1 MSEKIELQ
9 SEVDDTSHTEQDDSP
24 QGTSPSTKA
33 AAVTM
38 SRWRKTSFT
47 VTTLLAYMFMN
58 AGISMITPFFA
69 IVVSFSTITLGVGQA
84 HVITLGVGQAHVH
97 RISIS
102 CQNWSNDNL
111 FASFL
116 L

>member
-1 MSEKIELQ
+1 MKNKFTWKHGDMSEKIELQ

-47 VTTLLAYMFMN
+47 VVTLLAYMFMN

-69 IVVSFSTITLGVGQA
+69 IVVSFSMIA
-84 HVITLGVGQAHVH
+84 LGVGQAHVH
-97 RISIS
+97 KISLCS
-102 CQNWSNDNL
+102 VSVRSPW
-111 FASFL
+111 A
-116 L
+116 

>member
-1 MSEKIELQ
+1 MKHKATWKHSDMSEKIELQ
-9 SEVDDTSHTEQDDSP
+9 SEVDDTSHTEQDDS

-47 VTTLLAYMFMN
+47 VVTLLAYMFMN

-69 IVVSFSTITLGVGQA
+69 IVVSFSTITLS
-84 HVITLGVGQAHVH
+84 VGQAHVH
-97 RISIS
+97 KISKS
-102 CQNWSNDNL
+102 CQNCSNDNL
-111 FASFL
+111 FVSFL